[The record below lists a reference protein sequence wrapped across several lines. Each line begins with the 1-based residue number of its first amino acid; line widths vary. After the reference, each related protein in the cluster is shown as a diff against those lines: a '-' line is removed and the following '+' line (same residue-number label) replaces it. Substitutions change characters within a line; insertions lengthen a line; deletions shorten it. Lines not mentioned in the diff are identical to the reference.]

1 MKKTFLL
8 LLLGGVLT
16 ANAQPLIKRVLFI
29 GNSYTSVNNLPLLT
43 ANAAHSA
50 GDSLIYDSN
59 LPGGT
64 TFQYHSADATSRSK
78 IIQGNWDKVVLQ
90 EQSQMLSFPISQVET
105 DCFPFAKRLDSLIH
119 AYNPC
124 ARTLFYMTWGRKNG
138 DASNCPVWPPV
149 CTYNGMDS
157 LLNLRYRM
165 IADSTHASVSPVGA
179 VWHYLRQNYPAINL
193 YQADESHPSLE
204 GSYAAACCFYTS
216 IYLKD
221 PTVITYTA
229 GLNPTDAASIRSA
242 VKLLVYDSLSKWH
255 LNTFLPNAQFS
266 TALSAGTTVQFQN
279 SSINAGNYQWYFGD
293 GDSSSQFQP
302 SHTYLQNGTYSVTL
316 IASDC
321 NNTDTLTM
329 SILVGTNAVVAN
341 ETIAVTIYPNPT
353 TNELMLTGLGLQ
365 NSRIS
370 IVDVMGKKHNC
381 SMATSVNKISIYT
394 STLKAGGYYL
404 KIETAQNVT
413 VRRFVKK

>member
-1 MKKTFLL
+1 M
-8 LLLGGVLT
+8 
-16 ANAQPLIKRVLFI
+16 Q
-29 GNSYTSVNNLPLLT
+29 
-43 ANAAHSA
+43 
-50 GDSLIYDSN
+50 
-59 LPGGT
+59 GT
-64 TFQYHSADATSRSK
+64 
-78 IIQGNWDKVVLQ
+78 WDKVVLQ
-90 EQSQMLSFPISQVET
+90 EQSQMLSFPIGQVET

-119 AYNPC
+119 AYNSC

-179 VWHYLRQNYPAINL
+179 VWHYLRQNYPTINL

-221 PTVITYTA
+221 PTAITYTA

-302 SHTYLQNGTYSVTL
+302 SHTYTQNGTYSVTL

-329 SILVGTNAVVAN
+329 SILVGTNAVITN
-341 ETIAVTIYPNPT
+341 ETTAVTIYPNPT

-370 IVDVMGKKHNC
+370 IVDVMGKKQNC
-381 SMATSVNKISIYT
+381 TVTTSVNKISINT
-394 STLKAGGYYL
+394 ANLKPGCYYL
-404 KIETAQNVT
+404 KIGTAQNST
-413 VRRFVKK
+413 EKLFIKK